1 MSQIK
6 ILLTTGPFEKLKLDF
21 CLFLKILVLFLFFL
35 FFLCSVKIQPKWKT
49 SNKKIIQRHL
59 SGIGHRLQR
68 LDRILQRNTFQTKDW
83 RNLFL
88 RWARFL
94 GLRNRCPV
102 TWRLLP
108 LPLRRCRCVTGAPL
122 RRSLRH
128 RRGNETVKQRRQR
141 RERFDSNSSNSSN
154 PLKTFFSITW
164 LHSGCFFESRDVCG
178 WLSKLNP
185 CSMCFTLVFYL
196 SSKVSSAIDAVN
208 LCFGACQL
216 RVAWRI
222 LLLIENIYNITTY
235 LSILG
240 CQAHKGNVYRVNSHK
255 SLEEDQNMTLFQQLS
270 KADIQTL
277 RHGSNVL

>member
-1 MSQIK
+1 MVGSYLCLRLSIKTSIAEDLGALKKVSGCFVSQIK

-108 LPLRRCRCVTGAPL
+108 LPLRNG
-122 RRSLRH
+122 RSVASVVASP
-128 RRGNETVKQRRQR
+128 T
-141 RERFDSNSSNSSN
+141 RERDGQATASATRTVR
-154 PLKTFFSITW
+154 LEFF
-164 LHSGCFFESRDVCG
+164 
-178 WLSKLNP
+178 KP
-185 CSMCFTLVFYL
+185 
-196 SSKVSSAIDAVN
+196 A
-208 LCFGACQL
+208 
-216 RVAWRI
+216 
-222 LLLIENIYNITTY
+222 
-235 LSILG
+235 
-240 CQAHKGNVYRVNSHK
+240 
-255 SLEEDQNMTLFQQLS
+255 
-270 KADIQTL
+270 
-277 RHGSNVL
+277 